1 MKRFT
6 FLLVMAVAVC
16 GMMSDALADDFGVL
30 KLTTEPSEVTVYV
43 DGTKKGTSTPISLKL
58 NEGDH
63 TIRIECSGYK
73 TREFGMFVG
82 SGTMINKDIKLI
94 RPLRSSP
101 ITVSD
106 DEALATFK
114 LRKNEKDWMV
124 PLEYVSNEFKDNG
137 NGTITDQA
145 TGLMW
150 QKSGTDKAIKKYEAA
165 KDYIRELN
173 RKGFAG
179 YSDWRLPT
187 VDELKTLLKPK
198 EMNGDLYID
207 PIFDNKQR
215 YCWTSDTRSS
225 GGAWLV
231 DFGYGNVTWGNGYYY
246 VRAVRS
252 RQ

>member
-43 DGTKKGTSTPISLKL
+43 DGTKKGTSTPIALKL

-82 SGTMINKDIKLI
+82 SGALINKDIKLI
-94 RPLRSSP
+94 RPLRSNP

-106 DEALATFK
+106 GEFK
-114 LRKNEKDWMV
+114 SVFRLNNDRK

-150 QKSGTDKAIKKYEAA
+150 QKSGTDKVIKYEEA

-215 YCWTSDTRSS
+215 WCWTSDIRSS
-225 GGAWLV
+225 GVAWRVAFSGGHVSWNRL
-231 DFGYGNVTWGNGYYY
+231 YYDDY
-246 VRAVRS
+246 VRSVRS